1 MRDIISKLEELNVE
15 QPTKPVQEILSSKGR
30 ANIRKLISDFE
41 RGVEDMNLSQE
52 AMDAVAMGLDQI
64 MADVQEIE
72 GVMEGVKTPGDSHY
86 NKERAM
92 NMLKKKG
99 ITNPTYGE
107 LMDAI
112 KKIEMGESTKRP
124 VKEDLGDEAH
134 MVEKDH
140 EVQMARGD
148 LYKAAKYAV
157 TIHKYMKDI
166 SEMEGIE
173 GWVASKITKA
183 ADYLGSVKHYMESDM
198 VQDVELAVIPVA
210 GDMTDAMT
218 MPEEMTEDKDCGP
231 GMYYCKMDKKCK
243 PIPKGM
249 KVRKDGEL
257 VKEDSHD
264 KDHSKLLKAIKKK
277 LKDEGGAAG
286 MEPLK
291 KIAKDMGIDLTPAML
306 SKMDGIKK
314 HKHGDYILENINEDD
329 TDYPGVVARNTDKEN
344 VMAILKKYP
353 AETKKMQMSGD
364 LMDIYDTD
372 LYQELFDYYSEDMP
386 YGTMKARDGDP
397 VQYIS
402 DELDDLGLLE
412 AVVEAPMNQAFMKQ
426 MPKQP
431 GQAQQMAMQQAIDKI
446 VKNLP
451 RDDAEKGIDGPGEPK
466 PMPMV
471 KKPAP
476 VNPVT
481 QRKMMNKQA
490 LAQSKYSDWGKK

>member
-1 MRDIISKLEELNVE
+1 MRDIISKLEELNVDKPAE
-15 QPTKPVQEILSSKGR
+15 PVQEILSGKGR
-30 ANIRKLISDFE
+30 ANIRKLIMDFE
-41 RGVEDMNLSQE
+41 KGVEDMNLSQE

-64 MADVQEIE
+64 MSDVQEIE
-72 GVMEGVKTPGDSHY
+72 GVMES
-86 NKERAM
+86 KE
-92 NMLKKKG
+92 
-99 ITNPTYGE
+99 
-107 LMDAI
+107 
-112 KKIEMGESTKRP
+112 P

-157 TIHKYMKDI
+157 TIHKMMKDI

-183 ADYLGSVKHYMESDM
+183 ADYLGSVKHYMESQM
-198 VQDVELAVIPVA
+198 VQDVELAVVPVA

-243 PIPKGM
+243 PIPDGM

-257 VKEDSHD
+257 VKEDSDD

-291 KIAKDMGIDLTPAML
+291 KIAKDMDIDLTPAML
-306 SKMDGIKK
+306 SKMDGVKK
-314 HKHGDYILENINEDD
+314 HRDGDYILEDD
-329 TDYPGVVARNTDKEN
+329 TDYPQVANRNIDKKN

-353 AETKKMQMSGD
+353 KETKQIQMDGTVD
-364 LMDIYDTD
+364 NIYDTP
-372 LYQELFDYYSEDMP
+372 LYQELMDYYADEMP

-397 VQYIS
+397 IEYIN
-402 DELDDLGLLE
+402 DELDELGLFDE
-412 AVVEAPMNQAFMKQ
+412 VIERMIIP
-426 MPKQP
+426 MPKQQTNP
-431 GQAQQMAMQQAIDKI
+431 NPQPTMKDMLKAINSKI
-446 VKNLP
+446 YGMK
-451 RDDAEKGIDGPGEPK
+451 RDPQEKGIDGPAQTMPK
-466 PMPMV
+466 V
-471 KKPAP
+471 KQAP

-481 QRKMMNKQA
+481 QRKMQNKQA
-490 LAQSKYSDWGKK
+490 LANSKYADWGKK

>member
-15 QPTKPVQEILSSKGR
+15 KPTEPVQEILSSKGR

-72 GVMEGVKTPGDSHY
+72 GVMES
-86 NKERAM
+86 KE
-92 NMLKKKG
+92 
-99 ITNPTYGE
+99 T
-107 LMDAI
+107 
-112 KKIEMGESTKRP
+112 
-124 VKEDLGDEAH
+124 VKEDLADEA
-134 MVEKDH
+134 MIVEKDH
-140 EVQMARGD
+140 EVQMARSE

-157 TIHKYMKDI
+157 AIHKMMKDI
-166 SEMEGIE
+166 SEMQGID

-183 ADYLGSVKHYMESDM
+183 ADYLGSVKHYMEGEAM
-198 VQDVELAVIPVA
+198 QDVELAVVPVA

-218 MPEEMTEDKDCGP
+218 VPEESVEE
-231 GMYYCKMDKKCK
+231 
-243 PIPKGM
+243 
-249 KVRKDGEL
+249 VHEA
-257 VKEDSHD
+257 HD
-264 KDHSKLLKAIKKK
+264 DDHAKLHKAIKKK

-291 KIAKDMGIDLTPAML
+291 KVAKEMGIDLTPAML

-314 HKHGDYILENINEDD
+314 HRDGDYILENINEDD
-329 TDYPGVVARNTDKEN
+329 TDYPEVVARNTDKEN
-344 VMAILKKYP
+344 VMTILKKYP
-353 AETKKMQMSGD
+353 AETKKMQMDGD
-364 LMDIYDTD
+364 LMGIYDTD

-451 RDDAEKGIDGPGEPK
+451 RDNAEKGIDGPGEPT

-476 VNPVT
+476 INPVT

>member
-15 QPTKPVQEILSSKGR
+15 QPTEPVQEILSSKGR
-30 ANIRKLISDFE
+30 ANIRKLIMDFE
-41 RGVEDMNLSQE
+41 KGAEDMNLSQE

-72 GVMEGVKTPGDSHY
+72 GVME
-86 NKERAM
+86 NKE
-92 NMLKKKG
+92 
-99 ITNPTYGE
+99 
-107 LMDAI
+107 
-112 KKIEMGESTKRP
+112 P
-124 VKEDLGDEAH
+124 VKEDLGNEAQ

-157 TIHKYMKDI
+157 TIHKMMKDI

-183 ADYLGSVKHYMESDM
+183 ADYLGSVKHYMESQM

-243 PIPKGM
+243 PIPEGM

-257 VKEDSHD
+257 VKEDSND

-306 SKMDGIKK
+306 SKMDGVKK
-314 HKHGDYILENINEDD
+314 HRDGDYILEDD
-329 TDYPGVVARNTDKEN
+329 TDYPQVANRNIDKKN
-344 VMAILKKYP
+344 VMDILKKYP
-353 AETKKMQMSGD
+353 AETKKMQMDGTVD
-364 LMDIYDTD
+364 GIYDTP
-372 LYQELFDYYSEDMP
+372 LYQELMDYYADEMP

-397 VQYIS
+397 IQYIN
-402 DELDDLGLLE
+402 DELDDLGLLD

-451 RDDAEKGIDGPGEPK
+451 RDDAEKGIDGPGEPT